1 LFGEIVDGEM
11 RLNKLGEIVR
21 SHWMKLPQ
29 HHAHLQL
36 DAFIVMPNH
45 VHGILVLTDDPVGA
59 GSADR
64 VSVEPMR
71 VTSKPALPG
80 SADRVSVEPMRVI
93 SKPALPGSADRA
105 SVEPMRVISK
115 PALPGSADRVS
126 TPTNR
131 HGISEMIRQF
141 KTFSARRIN
150 RIRNVK
156 GLPVWQRNYY
166 EYIIRNDVALQHIQ
180 QYIHNNPLSWQQDQ
194 LHPTNPSKW

>member
-80 SADRVSVEPMRVI
+80 SADRVSVEPMRVT
-93 SKPALPGSADRA
+93 
-105 SVEPMRVISK
+105 SK